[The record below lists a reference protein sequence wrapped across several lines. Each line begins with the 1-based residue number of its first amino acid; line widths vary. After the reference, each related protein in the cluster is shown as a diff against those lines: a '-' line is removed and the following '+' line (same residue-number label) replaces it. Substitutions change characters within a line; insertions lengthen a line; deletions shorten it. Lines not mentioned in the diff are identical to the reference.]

1 MLRKWWISSARKHGH
16 NKSVSLLIMHTIT
29 SQSQQLRLHGHFFS
43 LSLAFFMCS
52 SFLPIF
58 FWISS
63 KKNLFFLHLSQFSSV
78 FMSSVCSR
86 MPFSP
91 NWHNIYKIWFLMR
104 LTWRFYGS
112 ITFRLDLLC
121 ASGFFS
127 VIAAIVF
134 LIDAILLVR
143 AGNRGEFEY

>member
-1 MLRKWWISSARKHGH
+1 M
-16 NKSVSLLIMHTIT
+16 SLLIMHTIT
-29 SQSQQLRLHGHFFS
+29 SQSQQSRLHGHFFFHFRWHF
-43 LSLAFFMCS
+43 LCVPLFFQFFFG
-52 SFLPIF
+52 FLP
-58 FWISS
+58 